1 MIEELYDNLEREKE
15 DTYIPRQQQR
25 VTLGDFLPYDH
36 LGDVKL
42 CSHNI

>member
-1 MIEELYDNLEREKE
+1 MIEELYDNLGRKRR
-15 DTYIPRQQQR
+15 YIIPRQQER

-36 LGDVKL
+36 LVNVKF